1 MTKTAK
7 ATPIIKSKVRFDFN
21 KSSNLLVCRLEY
33 ALELLILNDKQ
44 NAPKSPP
51 KANKRFW
58 IMEIPDRAIE
68 ELFTAKCNAICPII
82 TWPIFV
88 KTKGKANL
96 LISFE
101 SIIFPL

>member
-33 ALELLILNDKQ
+33 ALELLILNDKL

-51 KANKRFW
+51 KANKRF
-58 IMEIPDRAIE
+58 
-68 ELFTAKCNAICPII
+68 
-82 TWPIFV
+82 
-88 KTKGKANL
+88 
-96 LISFE
+96 
-101 SIIFPL
+101 